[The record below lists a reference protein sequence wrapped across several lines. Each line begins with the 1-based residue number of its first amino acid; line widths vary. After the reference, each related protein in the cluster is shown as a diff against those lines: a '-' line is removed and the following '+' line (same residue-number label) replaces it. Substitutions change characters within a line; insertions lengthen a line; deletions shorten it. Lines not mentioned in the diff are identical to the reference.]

1 MFTGIVEYVATVVHV
16 PDQSAPGQLT
26 ISSPGFGGDLQH
38 GESVAVNGVCLT
50 VAHHDGQQW
59 VADIMKVTRS
69 TSTLGDLVA
78 GDRVNLERAM
88 RAEGRLGG
96 HLVQGH
102 VDGVATLV
110 DRDAQEEWDDLT
122 FDLPADLE
130 RYVVPKGSLCVNGV
144 SLTVASIEGTRV
156 TVSLIP
162 TTLSSTNL
170 GDLSVGDRAN
180 VEVDVIGKYVES
192 MLDARA

>member
-1 MFTGIVEYVATVVHV
+1 MFTGIIESVATVVHV
-16 PDQSAPGQLT
+16 PDEGTPGQVT

-38 GESVAVNGVCLT
+38 GESIAVDGVCLT
-50 VAHHDGQQW
+50 VAHHDGEEW
-59 VADIMKVTRS
+59 VADIMKVTQA
-69 TSTLGDLVA
+69 TSTLGDLA
-78 GDRVNLERAM
+78 EGDRVNLERAM

-110 DRDAQEEWDDLT
+110 VRDAHDEWDDLT
-122 FDLPADLE
+122 FDLPAELE
-130 RYVVPKGSLCVNGV
+130 RYVVAKGSLCLNGV
-144 SLTVASIEGTRV
+144 SLTVASLDGTRA

-162 TTLSSTNL
+162 TTLSDTNL
-170 GDLSVGDRAN
+170 GELQAGDRVN
-180 VEVDVIGKYVES
+180 VEVDIIGKYVES